1 MAWTTLTG
9 AGSIVEREGELL
21 MVLQRRAYG
30 VHWELPSGYYEP
42 GESYEQCAAREV
54 REETG
59 IDVVVS
65 DLVCTMVWEREHDRR
80 RNILAFFRATP
91 LDPAQEPRP
100 QVEENIEEAR
110 YLVPDTFSALPLHP
124 LERPVLER
132 LWSGESTPFHV
143 HVEVTVADDGTQ
155 SYRFRGRP

>member
-1 MAWTTLTG
+1 MAWTTLAG

-21 MVLQRRAYG
+21 LVLQRRAYG

-59 IDVVVS
+59 IDVVTG
-65 DLVCTMVWEREHDRR
+65 DLVCTVVWEREHDRR

-100 QVEENIEEAR
+100 QVEEGISEAR
-110 YLVPDTFSALPLHP
+110 FLDRDTLSALALHP
-124 LERPVLER
+124 LEGPVLER

-143 HVEVTVADDGTQ
+143 HAEVAVAADGTQ
-155 SYRFRGRP
+155 SYTFLERP